1 MKIVLLHS
9 ADALGPP
16 EDPVLGQVEAALRE
30 GGHEVGRVS
39 VGDDVVPLIR
49 QLRQDLPDMVFNL
62 AEGFAGQGALES
74 NVAALLNLVGLH
86 YTGASPAGLLLA
98 GDKIVAKKILAFHGV
113 HTPRFAS
120 VHRGTVDWAD
130 DLAFPLI
137 VKPPLE
143 DASLGVTT
151 KSVVR
156 DVRELLETIQRMRD
170 DFGQPAL
177 VEEFIDGREFYV
189 GVLGNE
195 SPRALPA
202 MELDFSGFPENRP
215 RIASFAAKWG
225 DQGDQRG
232 AEYAGTRSVFPER
245 LPDGLEQRMQEAAT
259 RAFQALRLRDYG
271 RIDLR
276 VNQAGEVFVIEANPN
291 CYLEA
296 SGEFARAT
304 ARAGTPHADLVRN
317 ELELA
322 AEREAR

>member
-1 MKIVLLHS
+1 VKIVLLHT

-16 EDPVLGQVEAALRE
+16 EDPVLGQVEGVLAE
-30 GGHEVGRVS
+30 CGHEVLRVT
-39 VGDDVVPLIR
+39 VDDDVVPVMR
-49 QLRQDLPDMVFNL
+49 QLRVAAPDMVFNL
-62 AEGFAGQGALES
+62 AEGFAGKGALES
-74 NVAALLNLVGLH
+74 NVAALLNLLGLH
-86 YTGASPAGLLLA
+86 YTGSSPAGLLLA

-113 HTPRFAS
+113 RTPRFAS
-120 VHRGTVDWAD
+120 VHRGTVEWAD

-195 SPRALPA
+195 SPRALPV
-202 MELDFSGFPENRP
+202 MELDFTGFPKGRP

-225 DQGDQRG
+225 DDGDQRG
-232 AEYAGTRSVFPER
+232 LEYAGTRSVFPER
-245 LPDGLEQRMQEAAT
+245 LPEGLEQRLQDAAT

-276 VNQAGEVFVIEANPN
+276 MSHSGEVFVIEVNPN
-291 CYLEA
+291 CYLERG
-296 SGEFARAT
+296 SEFARA
-304 ARAGTPHADLVRN
+304 ADRAGIAHADLIRN
-317 ELELA
+317 LLELA
-322 AEREAR
+322 AARYAR